1 MRAAGSVL
9 GALGLFGTRVGELS
23 DADLLVA
30 QTLAHIASVAIV
42 QERSPTPSSVIP
54 HLRSALVS
62 RVLVEQAKGYLS
74 ERLDVSVAEA
84 FVLLRRYARSSDG
97 YLTEVARHLIDDAES
112 RAYIVAAVRDVADL
126 SNLRPLEGRQEGCQG
141 RSATCWPPATPLRP
155 KLIRYNVVLPELVL
169 GRGFWSVVGRCGQKS
184 IRKRQLQDR
193 PQRQQVLAGQ
203 RARRIW
209 QIVCGTYVF
218 HPPGDRGVP
227 IAGQIRKD
235 VMLDLV
241 AEVAAHEGHG
251 GPRVEVRRP
260 QHLAQIPSR
269 FGLTLQ
275 CCRGEL
281 LGAVREVPA
290 RNHHIRPHIAQDV
303 GRQIGRQRP
312 APPTSTEQREERVVL
327 A

>member
-1 MRAAGSVL
+1 VL

-126 SNLRPLEGRQEGCQG
+126 SN
-141 RSATCWPPATPLRP
+141 
-155 KLIRYNVVLPELVL
+155 
-169 GRGFWSVVGRCGQKS
+169 
-184 IRKRQLQDR
+184 
-193 PQRQQVLAGQ
+193 
-203 RARRIW
+203 
-209 QIVCGTYVF
+209 
-218 HPPGDRGVP
+218 
-227 IAGQIRKD
+227 
-235 VMLDLV
+235 
-241 AEVAAHEGHG
+241 
-251 GPRVEVRRP
+251 
-260 QHLAQIPSR
+260 
-269 FGLTLQ
+269 
-275 CCRGEL
+275 
-281 LGAVREVPA
+281 
-290 RNHHIRPHIAQDV
+290 
-303 GRQIGRQRP
+303 
-312 APPTSTEQREERVVL
+312 
-327 A
+327 